1 MKARIITLFFAL
13 FAAVLGM
20 KATDALT
27 GFKITVSE
35 NGRTP
40 HTEALPASKMP
51 AIDLTD
57 EATTSLTITGAEVS
71 ATGNVSNVQVVGSVY
86 KQGNTPE
93 EWRGI
98 PLVNQGNGVWSISGI
113 SADLIDEGMGSTPRV
128 FEFYVSA
135 KDGSNNTIYY
145 NNGGENYKVLFTP
158 AGSSDAITSLNLRV
172 RVNNGESFEQSFPAS
187 GFDPLDITDV
197 ETTSILLERIKAT
210 TGGNISD
217 VQIYGTVYKQGKSPE
232 GWMGF
237 PLTQEE
243 SGVWRLEMNRDLI
256 EEGMGEDIRVFEF
269 YASATDGNNST
280 VYYNNGGNNYKIIFK
295 PQAGGGGGG
304 DDWKVKFYGENTA
317 SITLNFKNNDQSYS
331 YSGTGQ
337 RDPGTSQQPGGLSSL
352 TIKGFDIS
360 FIYNTDAN
368 VEISDVSL
376 QYMVYEDGGYGE
388 WNRIDVTN
396 TQTETVYN
404 PDEGVWENRM
414 ICKTTNLN
422 IDATSGLKPGK
433 NYNLQIMYQIVTTNG
448 DYIMFLQN
456 KETSIFRFSLSTSG
470 VDSIKA
476 TGKKKKSV
484 RYDLNG
490 RELTGKPASGFYIE
504 DGKKYIAQ

>member
-128 FEFYVSA
+128 FEFYVQA
-135 KDGSNNTIYY
+135 TDGSNNTIYY
-145 NNGGENYKVLFTP
+145 NNGGQNYKVIFVP

-172 RVNNGESFEQSFPAS
+172 RVNNGASFETSFPAS
-187 GFDPLDITDV
+187 GFEPLDITDE
-197 ETTSILLERIKAT
+197 ETTSIILERVKAKT
-210 TGGNISD
+210 AGNVSN
-217 VQIYGTVYKQGKSPE
+217 VQIFGTMYKQSKSPE

-237 PLTQEE
+237 PLAQEE

-256 EEGMGEDIRVFEF
+256 EEGMGDDPRVFEF
-269 YASATDGNNST
+269 YVCATDGNDNT
-280 VYYNNGGNNYKIIFK
+280 IYYNNGGQNYKIIFK
-295 PQAGGGGGG
+295 PSTGGGGGGGG
-304 DDWKVKFYGENTA
+304 DDKVKFFKDNTA
-317 SITLNFKNNDQSYS
+317 SITLNFNDNDQEYI
-331 YSGTGQ
+331 YDGDGK

-352 TIKGFDIS
+352 TIKETGIRFVRNDNSYIQG
-360 FIYNTDAN
+360 
-368 VEISDVSL
+368 VSL
-376 QYMVYEDGGYGE
+376 QYKVYEDGQSTG
-388 WNRIDVTN
+388 WNRIDFTN
-396 TQTETVYN
+396 IQEEKTYN
-404 PDEGVWENRM
+404 PDTKEYEMKVTCNAS
-414 ICKTTNLN
+414 NLELN
-422 IDATSGLKPGK
+422 VSSGLVPKK
-433 NYNLQIMYQIVTTNG
+433 NYNLEIMYQIELTDE
-448 DYIMFLQN
+448 DYVFFLRN
-456 KETSIFRFSLSTSG
+456 KETSVFKFSMSTSG
-470 VDSIKA
+470 VESLKA
-476 TGKKKKSV
+476 EGKKKGV

-490 RELTGKPASGFYIE
+490 RKLTGKPASGYYIE